1 MNLKQLAEHLGLSQT
16 TVSRALNGY
25 PEVREATRLR
35 VQEAARQFNYT
46 PNAWAKGLATG
57 RAMSIGH
64 VIPVSKKHE
73 MVNPVFAD
81 FITGSSEV
89 YTRNGYDLVLSL
101 VEDGAQEQRYRD
113 LKAKGNVD
121 GLIVHGPMRV
131 DSRIDFLAGLGIPF
145 VVHGRASDMAADYSW
160 IDMNNRRAFQR
171 ATRLLTELGHR
182 RIALINGIEAMDF
195 AYRRREGYLDVL
207 EAHGVAPDAE
217 LMFAGEMTEE
227 LGFQAMRDML
237 RLAVPPTAVLTS
249 SIVVAIGV
257 RHALDEAGLKLGRD
271 VSLVS
276 HDDDLSY
283 LRNRADVPVFTAT
296 RSSVRDHGAAAAE
309 MLLRMIDDPALGP
322 QHQLLEAELILGRST
337 GPAPQAQR
345 QV

>member
-35 VQEAARQFNYT
+35 VQEAARLHNYT
-46 PNAWAKGLATG
+46 PNARAKGLATG

-89 YTRNGYDLVLSL
+89 YTRAGYDLVISL

-113 LKAKGNVD
+113 LRAKGNVD
-121 GLIVHGPMRV
+121 GLIVHGPQRV
-131 DSRIDFLAGLGIPF
+131 DSRIDFLADLGIPF
-145 VVHGRASDMAADYSW
+145 VVHGRASDMTADYSW
-160 IDMNNRRAFQR
+160 IDMNNRRAFRR
-171 ATRLLTELGHR
+171 ATQFLIDLGHR

-195 AYRRREGYLDVL
+195 AYRRREGYRAAL
-207 EAHGVAPDAE
+207 ENAGLTPDPA
-217 LMFAGEMTEE
+217 LLFSGEMTEE
-227 LGFQAMRDML
+227 LGYNAMRQML
-237 RLAVPPTAVLTS
+237 AAPAPPTAVVTS
-249 SIVVAIGV
+249 SIVTAIGV
-257 RHALDEAGLKLGRD
+257 RHALDEAGLVMGRD

-283 LRNRADVPVFTAT
+283 LRNRAAVPVFTAT
-296 RSSVRDHGAAAAE
+296 RSPVRSHGALAAE
-309 MLLRMIDDPALGP
+309 MLLELIADPGSGPRHRM
-322 QHQLLEAELILGRST
+322 LEAELIIGRST
-337 GPAPQAQR
+337 GPAPQS
-345 QV
+345 

>member
-1 MNLKQLAEHLGLSQT
+1 MNLKELAKHLGLSQT

-35 VQEAARQFNYT
+35 VQEAARRFNYT

-89 YTRNGYDLVLSL
+89 YTRAGYDMVISL

-113 LKAKGNVD
+113 LRAKGTVG
-121 GLIVHGPMRV
+121 GLIVHGPTRK

-145 VVHGRASDMAADYSW
+145 VVHGRASDMAAEYSW

-171 ATRLLTELGHR
+171 ATQLLVELGHR
-182 RIALINGIEAMDF
+182 RIGLINGLEAMDF
-195 AYRRREGYLDVL
+195 AYRRRQGYASVLADHGIGLDPGL
-207 EAHGVAPDAE
+207 
-217 LMFAGEMTEE
+217 LYSGEMTEE
-227 LGFQAMRDML
+227 LGYRAMTEML
-237 RLAVPPTAVLTS
+237 QRSPRPTAVLTS
-249 SIVVAIGV
+249 SIVIAIGV
-257 RHALDEAGLKLGRD
+257 RHALDDAGLKLGQD

-296 RSSVRDHGAAAAE
+296 RSSVREHGALAAE
-309 MLLRMIDDPALGP
+309 MILEMIADPDAGAR
-322 QHQLLEAELILGRST
+322 QRLLEAELIIGRST
-337 GPAPQAQR
+337 GPAPR
-345 QV
+345 D